1 MNKSTEFLSHFGFHV
16 TPFTREIRVKELF
29 VHEIYQEVL
38 EHLFHAVSQRMS
50 ATLIAP
56 AGTGKTALLRALIAR
71 LPETRYRTHYV
82 KVTDLSKRD
91 FCREIAAAVGA
102 ESAGIYPALVRR
114 LQERFAST
122 LDTDSLRPVLIL
134 DEAHDMQPDVLSIL
148 RILTNFD
155 MDNRLVVS
163 IILVGQPPLAKTL
176 RNHKLE
182 DVAQRMIHQATLR
195 LLSRKEIDGYIRHR
209 CQIAGSSVS
218 PFDHGAME
226 ALFEIGRGNLRATD
240 HLALKSLE
248 TAHHS
253 DCNTVDSNHVTT
265 ARGMLCL

>member
-1 MNKSTEFLSHFGFHV
+1 MNQSTEFLSHFGFHT
-16 TPFTREIRVKELF
+16 TPFTREIRVKDLF
-29 VHEIYQEVL
+29 VHELYKEAL

-50 ATLIAP
+50 AVLIAP
-56 AGTGKTALLRALIAR
+56 AGTGKTALLRALVTR

-91 FCREIAAAVGA
+91 FCREIAASVGA
-102 ESAGIYPALVRR
+102 EPAGTYPILVRR

-122 LDTDSLRPVLIL
+122 LDTDSLRPVLLL

-163 IILVGQPPLAKTL
+163 IILVGQPLLAKML
-176 RNHKLE
+176 RQQKLE

-195 LLSRKEIDGYIRHR
+195 LLSRKETDAYIRHR
-209 CQIAGSSVS
+209 CQIVGSLAS

-240 HLALKSLE
+240 HLAIKSLE
-248 TAHHS
+248 TAHQAGCH
-253 DCNTVDSNHVTT
+253 TVDSNHVTT